1 MSLAPLRGNDAG
13 SVAIDLTVG
22 ADRPVVLTGATPPP
36 PRMGPPPGE
45 WDAACPWSVLD
56 RYRQLAIHGDAAS
69 AVVAALLASLLR
81 FGGSPEASYGVYS
94 ALVPVIWLA
103 VLAAR
108 GAYEYRYLG
117 TGTEEYRRLAHAGL
131 VLFLAIGVT
140 SYALRGDIARGYV
153 VIVVPATVGLTAL
166 VRRRLRSWLV
176 GLRARGLGRQRV
188 VVVGRA
194 DAAVALIDTLKREP
208 EHGLVVVGAC
218 VAAEG
223 VGVSHVHDVP
233 VLADPS
239 RMLEIVSEA
248 GAHVVAVA
256 SHPDLSGDALRRLA
270 WELEDRGVELVVSPG
285 IVEVAGPRLSV
296 RPVAGLSLLHVERP
310 ALSGPRVLLKA
321 AFDSSVAAVL
331 LVVLAPLMAALA
343 VAVRLSTSGP
353 VLRREPMVGAG
364 GRHFDMLRFEAPRAD
379 GWMRRYCLDEL
390 PQLLNVLRGDMS
402 LVGPRP
408 LLPADAAVDCEDA
421 DRRLRARP
429 GLTGLGQVSGFARR
443 SDEDALHLDLRYI
456 DNWSLTLDLAILWR
470 TWRAVVHGAGAR

>member
-1 MSLAPLRGNDAG
+1 VD
-13 SVAIDLTVG
+13 IDLTVS

-36 PRMGPPPGE
+36 PRLGPPARE

-56 RYRQLAIHGDAAS
+56 RYRQGAIVGDAAC
-69 AVVAALLASLLR
+69 AVVAALLASWLR
-81 FGGSPEASYGVYS
+81 FGASPDASYGLYS

-108 GAYEYRYLG
+108 GAYEFRYLG
-117 TGTEEYRRLAHAGL
+117 TGTEEYRRLAHSGL

-166 VRRRLRSWLV
+166 ARRQ
-176 GLRARGLGRQRV
+176 LRAWLYRQRAEGLGLQRV

-194 DAAVALIDTLKREP
+194 DAAVALIDRLRREP

-248 GAHVVAVA
+248 GAHVVAVT
-256 SHPDLSGDALRRLA
+256 SHPDVSGEALRRLA

-310 ALSGPRVLLKA
+310 ALSGWRILLKA
-321 AFDSSVAAVL
+321 AFDRFIAALL

-343 VAVRLSTSGP
+343 VAARRSTGGP

-364 GRHFDMLRFEAPRAD
+364 GRHFDMLRFEAPRPD

-390 PQLLNVLRGDMS
+390 PQLLNVLRGEMS

-408 LLPADAAVDCEDA
+408 MLPADAIVECEDA

-429 GLTGLGQVSGFARR
+429 GLTGLGQVSGLTRR
-443 SDEDALHLDLRYI
+443 TNEDALNLDLRYI
-456 DNWSLTLDLAILWR
+456 DNWSITLDLTILWR
-470 TWRAVVHGAGAR
+470 TWRAVVRGAGAR